1 MAIVKNKPLLDTL
14 RQRGEIKGS
23 ALGAA
28 KFQVTFDMKDLA
40 KPETQIFALS
50 PEVALAA
57 EKMVQSPSF
66 KLPDL
71 SQLKFP
77 YPHMAVE
84 VPLTKEIKAFR
95 DKATVNGQYP
105 IKRVGLIIQANNEE
119 GWVNCIPYWEYEN
132 PNLCQVPL
140 LSFALGVD
148 FIPAPKVGV
157 HLPNNPSEIAYFKIL
172 PAICATN
179 AFEKAGVPPENFA
192 RIFKDPLFNTY
203 IQENVSELPMLLFA
217 CTLMLNCKTGVKYTK
232 VAAKAP
238 PPGLSLG
245 AKKKKRYSAS
255 AYTVLHLEEI
265 ENVDADGNITQRAD
279 IAAHYVRGH
288 FKQRKHGIYWWN
300 PFVRGKGDPKKR
312 EAYIVKSDE
321 LAEV

>member
-1 MAIVKNKPLLDTL
+1 MALVKNKPLLDVL
-14 RQRGEIKGS
+14 RHRGEIKGA
-23 ALGAA
+23 ALGMPE
-28 KFQVTFDMKDLA
+28 FPVTFDMKDLA
-40 KPETQIFALS
+40 ANETQIFVLS

-57 EKMVQSPSF
+57 QKMVLSPSF
-66 KLPDL
+66 KLPDI

-77 YPHMAVE
+77 YPYMAVE
-84 VPLTKEIKAFR
+84 IPLTKEIKDLR
-95 DKATVNGQYP
+95 NQDTGQYP
-105 IKRVGLIIQANNEE
+105 IKRVGIVIQANNEE
-119 GWVNCIPYWEYEN
+119 GWVNCSPYWEYEN
-132 PNLCQVPL
+132 PNLCEVPL

-157 HLPNNPSEIAYFKIL
+157 HLPQNPSEIAYFKIL

-192 RIFKDPLFNTY
+192 RIFKDPAFNTY
-203 IQENVSELPMLLFA
+203 LQENVSELPMLLFA

-245 AKKKKRYSAS
+245 ARKKKRYSAS

-265 ENVDADGNITQRAD
+265 ESVDSDGTITQRAE

-288 FKQRKHGIYWWN
+288 FKQRKHGLYWWN
-300 PFVRGKGDPKKR
+300 PFVRGKGDPQKR

-321 LAEV
+321 LAEA

>member
-1 MAIVKNKPLLDTL
+1 MALIKNKPLLDTL

-40 KPETQIFALS
+40 KPETQIFVLS

-57 EKMVQSPSF
+57 QKMIFSPAF

-77 YPHMAVE
+77 YPYMAVE

-95 DKATVNGQYP
+95 GTEAVNGQYP
-105 IKRVGLIIQANNEE
+105 IKRVGLVIQANNEE

-132 PNLCQVPL
+132 PNLYEVPM
-140 LSFALGVD
+140 LSFALGMD

-172 PAICATN
+172 PAFCATN
-179 AFEKAGVPPENFA
+179 AFQKAGVPPENFA
-192 RIFKDPLFNTY
+192 QIFKDPLFNTY
-203 IQENVSELPMLLFA
+203 LQENVSELPMLLFA

-321 LAEV
+321 LAEA